1 MMKKKMKKGIDVS
14 YANGSID
21 WGAAKKDVDFAIV
34 RSSFGDD
41 LPSQIDSF
49 FYQNANGCVKNNI
62 PFGTYHFAYFTS
74 VEKAKGEADFAIRLA
89 NEYKDKIKFI
99 ALDIEEDSERYAQRV
114 GANPD
119 WTACAL
125 TFMNRIQSAGYT
137 PVLYSNQS
145 WLQNQLDYSRLKDF
159 KLWYAAP
166 GAAQPKYSCAL
177 WQYTWEAQI
186 SGIRGDVDGN
196 ICYDDS
202 LFSGTKST
210 SAGTSTANN
219 NKNKTTQSISHI
231 SSSQKVDYD
240 VVVTAND
247 GVNIRA
253 GASTAF
259 QIIGAIPKGV
269 KLHISNQTAD
279 RTYTWGLTTYGGT
292 VGWIALNFTKKIQKT
307 TDEIA
312 REVIRGQWGAG
323 DERVRR
329 LTAAGYDYNTI
340 QTRVNEMLSGKNKK
354 TVDELAKEVIRGKWG
369 AGDERKKLLTEA
381 GYNYD
386 EVQKKVNEIMS
397 KM

>member
-21 WGAAKKDVDFAIV
+21 WVSAKKDVDFAIV

-196 ICYDDS
+196 FCYDDS
-202 LFSGTKST
+202 LFTGTKST
-210 SAGTSTANN
+210 SAGASTGNN
-219 NKNKTTQSISHI
+219 SNKNATQSISHI
-231 SSSQKVDYD
+231 SSSMKVDYD

-279 RTYTWGLTTYGGT
+279 KTYTWGLTTYGGT

-312 REVIRGQWGAG
+312 REAIRGQWGAG

-340 QTRVNEMLSGKNKK
+340 QNRVNEMLSGKNKK
-354 TVDELAKEVIRGKWG
+354 TVDELAREVIAGKWS
-369 AGDERKKLLTEA
+369 AGNERERLLKQA
-381 GYNYD
+381 GYDYQA
-386 EVQKKVNEIMS
+386 VQKRVNELM
-397 KM
+397 KK

>member
-1 MMKKKMKKGIDVS
+1 MKKGIDVS

-21 WGAAKKDVDFAIV
+21 WALAKKDIDFAII
-34 RSSFGDD
+34 RSSFGSD

-62 PFGTYHFAYFTS
+62 PFGAYHFAYF
-74 VEKAKGEADFAIRLA
+74 VDEKTAMGEADFAIRLA
-89 NEYKDKIKFI
+89 NEYKDKVKFI

-114 GANPD
+114 GANPN

-125 TFMNRIQSAGYT
+125 TFMSRIKAAGYT

-145 WLQNQLDYSRLKDF
+145 WLQTQLDYSRLKGF

-166 GAAQPKYSCAL
+166 GAASPKYSCAL
-177 WQYTWEAQI
+177 WQYTWEARI

-196 ICYDDS
+196 FCYDDS
-202 LFSGTKST
+202 LFTGTKST
-210 SAGTSTANN
+210 STGTGTENN
-219 NKNKTTQSISHI
+219 IPKKTTQSISHI
-231 SSSQKVDYD
+231 SSSMKVDYD
-240 VVVTAND
+240 VVVTADN

-292 VGWIALNFTKKIQKT
+292 VGWIALNFTDRVQKT

-312 REVIRGQWGAG
+312 KEVIRGQWSAG

-340 QTRVNEMLSGKNKK
+340 QNRVNELM
-354 TVDELAKEVIRGKWG
+354 R
-369 AGDERKKLLTEA
+369 
-381 GYNYD
+381 
-386 EVQKKVNEIMS
+386 
-397 KM
+397 